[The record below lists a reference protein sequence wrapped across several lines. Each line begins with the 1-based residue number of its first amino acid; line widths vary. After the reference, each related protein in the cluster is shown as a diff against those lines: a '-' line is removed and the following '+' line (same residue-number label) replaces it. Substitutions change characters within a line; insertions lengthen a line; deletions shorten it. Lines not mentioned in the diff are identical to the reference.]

1 MESALVFIAI
11 GAAVCF
17 ILSAKRMAPK
27 GKPGGNDIQYS
38 LRAAMVGGVAGFVCF
53 LMVGGARQSSPMPIP
68 SSNFYTRDIPDTFEA
83 VGVRGH
89 FRNDG
94 TYVAPHM
101 RSRDDGRFENNWST
115 SGNVNPYTG
124 EIGARRVP

>member
-1 MESALVFIAI
+1 MESALVFIAL
-11 GAAVCF
+11 GAAACF

-27 GKPGGNDIQYS
+27 GKPGGNDFQFS
-38 LRAAMVGGVAGFVCF
+38 LRAALLGGVAGFICF
-53 LMVGGARQSSPMPIP
+53 LVVGGSRQANPRLVRP
-68 SSNFYTRDIPDTFEA
+68 SSFYTRDIPDTIDA

-89 FRNDG
+89 FRDGG

-101 RSRDDGRFENNWST
+101 RSRDDGVFENNWST

-124 EIGARRVP
+124 DLGTRRRP